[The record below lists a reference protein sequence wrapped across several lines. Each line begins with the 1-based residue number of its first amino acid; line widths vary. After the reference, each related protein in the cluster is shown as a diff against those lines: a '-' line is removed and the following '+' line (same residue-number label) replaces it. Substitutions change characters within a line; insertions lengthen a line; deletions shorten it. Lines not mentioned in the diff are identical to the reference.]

1 MKSMKKI
8 LCLFLSVFILAGMI
22 TVSAENTSGETL
34 SDSQRQT
41 VMERMETL
49 AALGIVPKYEE
60 INIELDK
67 EVTRADFADA
77 VAKLIRAE
85 NYSGS
90 TPYFYDVPS
99 SHWAYQTISSL
110 AERNIINGTAE
121 RLFRPDDTIA
131 AVDAVKILLGVMGY
145 GDYAQYQ
152 GGYPTGYL
160 ATANQ
165 IGISKGIS
173 MTGTFTNAKMYS
185 LLYQAMT
192 TEMLAGVTYSTSGAT
207 TYKVSDDTLLSLY
220 HDMYKVRGVL
230 NGANGV
236 SLLSGKKANADEIQ
250 IDDVVYESD
259 VNAFSYLGEKVE
271 AFYRW
276 DGKDDVKTVIWVKP
290 YGTSEILNINV
301 NHDASFDVNS
311 FRLTYAKEN
320 RSSGHVDFARSGV
333 LIYNGG
339 QVTDGYGEYF
349 NRGVYRLKMIASN
362 GGGYDVAIME
372 EYRNMIVG
380 SKDTNN
386 LKVYAKNNSS
396 DVLELDDK
404 QYTFLDIVRDTGSAL
419 SFSEIGIGDVLSI
432 FESAD
437 KEYLEVRVSS
447 NRINGVVDA
456 IAEQTHE
463 YELMIGEAAYIYPK
477 TTETFTCS
485 AGDSVLLRLDAFGKI
500 ADIEVSKSNTVA
512 SYLID
517 AAIKNAAL
525 NDGLQ
530 FKVLSEADGK
540 IKILDCGEKLT
551 VDGVKY
557 NDMSKVYQ
565 KFLNRNGEFQS
576 QLVMITQNAKGEITK
591 IDTAEMGPGEGEGNL
606 QCSVARMKGDWRKS
620 SFSARMAIGAN
631 TVVFIIPPE
640 GVAAKDELYAVERQ
654 ASVPDIVDNTY
665 ACSYKTKEKV
675 GCEEYVVLEW
685 ARNSIIGWSP
695 ILVQSINLVVD
706 DDGEIREKVQGYV
719 GKSEVQYVAADGF
732 SFTDIGVTAG
742 TLIRGYYDKNRKE
755 ISSVQKVAS
764 LEQAAEKRKGFTALT
779 EFSGIQ
785 KGEVIDVV
793 DGVLKMDTRD
803 ESADP
808 EGWIGG
814 AADLSMDCRNATVL
828 IYDSSRRKNNIYIG
842 TVSEII
848 AGDYVAIETNYEKVN
863 TVVVYK

>member
-8 LCLFLSVFILAGMI
+8 LCLFLSVFVLMGII
-22 TVSAENTSGETL
+22 TVSAENTSGKTL

-41 VMERMETL
+41 VMERMEAL

-67 EVTRADFADA
+67 EVTRADFADV

-121 RLFRPDDTIA
+121 RLFRPDDAIA
-131 AVDAVKILLGVMGY
+131 AVDAVKILLSVMGY

-160 ATANQ
+160 ATANR

-173 MTGTFTNAKMYS
+173 MTGTFTNAKMYL

-192 TEMLAGVTYSTSGAT
+192 TEMFAGVTYSTSGAT

-220 HDMYKVRGVL
+220 HDIYKVRGVL

-236 SLLSGKKANADEIQ
+236 SLLSGKMANADEIQ
-250 IDDVVYESD
+250 IDDVIYESN

-276 DGKDDVKTVIWVKP
+276 DGKDDIKTVIWVKP

-311 FRLTYAKEN
+311 FRLTYTREN
-320 RSSGHVDFARSGV
+320 GSNGYVNFERGGI

-339 QVTDGYGEYF
+339 QVTSGYEEYF
-349 NRGVYRLKMIASN
+349 NREVYRLKLIASK
-362 GGGYDVAIME
+362 GGGYDIAIME
-372 EYRNMIVG
+372 EYRNMVVG
-380 SKDTNN
+380 AKDNNN
-386 LKVYAKNNSS
+386 LKVYAKNNPS

-404 QYTFLDIVRDTGSAL
+404 TYTSLHIVRDTGAAL
-419 SFSEIGIGDVLSI
+419 SFAEIAVGDVLSI

-447 NRINGVVDA
+447 NRINGVVDT

-477 TTETFTCS
+477 TTETFICS
-485 AGDSVLLRLDAFGKI
+485 AGDSVVLKLDAFGKI
-500 ADIEVSKSNTVA
+500 ADIETSKSNAVA
-512 SYLID
+512 SYLMD
-517 AAIKNAAL
+517 AAIKNTAF

-530 FKVLSEADGK
+530 FKVLSGADGK
-540 IKILDCGEKLT
+540 IKILNCGEKLT
-551 VDGVKY
+551 MDGVRY
-557 NDMSKVYQ
+557 SDMSKVYQ

-576 QLVMITQNAKGEITK
+576 QLVMITQNANGEITK
-591 IDTAEMGPGEGEGNL
+591 IDTAEMGPGEGEGSL
-606 QCSVARMKGDWRKS
+606 QCSVARMKGEWRKN
-620 SFSARMAIGAN
+620 SFDGRMAIGAD
-631 TVVFIIPPE
+631 TAIFIIPPE
-640 GVAAKDELYAVERQ
+640 GTVAKDESYTVERL
-654 ASVPDIVDNTY
+654 ATGPDLAENVY
-665 ACSYKTKEKV
+665 ATSYKTKEKV

-685 ARNSIIGWSP
+685 SSDSVINWSP
-695 ILVQSINLVVD
+695 LFVQEISMVVD
-706 DDGEIREKVQGYV
+706 DEGETRERVSGYMGKDKVNYMAG
-719 GKSEVQYVAADGF
+719 DDF
-732 SFTDIGVTAG
+732 SFTDLGVEEG
-742 TLIRGYYDKNRKE
+742 TLLRIYRNKSGK
-755 ISSVQKVAS
+755 ITSVQKLATP
-764 LEQAAEKRKGFTALT
+764 EQAAEKRKQNSPVSNW
-779 EFSGIQ
+779 SGIQ

-803 ESADP
+803 EDGDP

-814 AADLSMDCRNATVL
+814 TADLSIDGRRATVL
-828 IYDSSRRKNNIYIG
+828 IYDSQLSRNSIYIG
-842 TVSEII
+842 TVSEIMV
-848 AGDYVAIETNYEKVN
+848 GDYVVIETDYENAK
-863 TVVVYK
+863 TIFVYK

>member
-8 LCLFLSVFILAGMI
+8 LCLFLSVFILAGMM
-22 TVSAENTSGETL
+22 TVSAENASGETL

-41 VMERMETL
+41 VMERMEVL
-49 AALGIVPKYEE
+49 ATLGIVPKYEE

-90 TPYFYDVPS
+90 APYFYDVPS

-121 RLFRPDDTIA
+121 RLFRPDDAIA
-131 AVDAVKILLGVMGY
+131 AVDAVKILLSVMGY

-160 ATANQ
+160 ATANR

-192 TEMLAGVTYSTSGAT
+192 TEMFAGVTYSTSGAT

-220 HDMYKVRGVL
+220 HDIYKVRGVL

-236 SLLSGKKANADEIQ
+236 NLLSGKMANADEIQ
-250 IDDVVYESD
+250 IDDVIYESD
-259 VNAFSYLGEKVE
+259 VNAYSYLGEKVE

-276 DGKDDVKTVIWVKP
+276 DGKDDIKTVIWVKP
-290 YGTSEILNINV
+290 YGTSEILNIDV

-320 RSSGHVDFARSGV
+320 GSSGHINFERGGI

-339 QVTDGYGEYF
+339 LVTDGYEEYF

-362 GGGYDVAIME
+362 GGGYDIAIME

-386 LKVYAKNNSS
+386 LKIYAKNNSS

-404 QYTFLDIVRDTGSAL
+404 KYTFLDIVRDTGSAL

-447 NRINGVVDA
+447 KRINGVVDT

-463 YELMIGEAAYIYPK
+463 YELKIGEITYIYPK
-477 TTETFTCS
+477 TTGTFTCS
-485 AGDSVLLRLDAFGKI
+485 AGDSVVLKLDAFGKI
-500 ADIEVSKSNTVA
+500 ADIETSKSNAVA

-517 AAIKNAAL
+517 AAIKNAAF

-530 FKVLSEADGK
+530 FKVLSGDDGK
-540 IKILDCGEKLT
+540 IKILDCREKLT

-591 IDTAEMGPGEGEGNL
+591 IDTTEMGPGEGEGNL

-620 SFSARMAIGAN
+620 SFSGRMAIGAD
-631 TVVFIIPPE
+631 TVIFIIPPE
-640 GVAAKDELYAVERQ
+640 GITAKDELYAVERQ
-654 ASVPDIVDNTY
+654 ATAPDIVDNTY
-665 ACSYKTKEKV
+665 ASSYKTKEKI

-685 ARNSIIGWSP
+685 ARDSIIGWSP
-695 ILVQSINLVVD
+695 ILVQDINLVMD
-706 DDGEIREKVQGYV
+706 SEGEIREQVRGYV
-719 GKSEVQYVAADGF
+719 GKSEVEYMAADGF

-742 TLIRGYYDKNRKE
+742 TLIRGYYDTSRKK

-785 KGEVIDVV
+785 KGEVIDVL
-793 DGVLKMDTRD
+793 DGVLKVDTRD
-803 ESADP
+803 ESEDP
-808 EGWIGG
+808 DGWIGG
-814 AADLSMDCRNATVL
+814 AADLSMDCRNAAVV
-828 IYDSSRRKNNIYIG
+828 IYDSSVRKNNIYIG
-842 TVSEII
+842 TVSDIM
-848 AGDYVAIETNYEKVN
+848 AGDYVAIETNYERAA
-863 TVVVYK
+863 TVFVYK